1 MLVPCAC
8 GARAELISCSGDTP
22 ETEEHAVRDAA
33 LTVYP
38 DVSEALATLAAG
50 GLTLIAASNGNVGLD
65 RVGIGRHISATH
77 YAHEVGAQKPD
88 PRFYALALERFGLA
102 PDRVLVVGDRLDND
116 YEPARAAGLHAVLI
130 DRNDVVTDAS
140 VVRIRALTE
149 LPRLIE
155 VD

>member
-1 MLVPCAC
+1 MLF
-8 GARAELISCSGDTP
+8 RS
-22 ETEEHAVRDAA
+22 
-33 LTVYP
+33 
-38 DVSEALATLAAG
+38 
-50 GLTLIAASNGNVGLD
+50 
-65 RVGIGRHISATH
+65 
-77 YAHEVGAQKPD
+77 EVGAQKPD